1 MNYAVIMNIITKALM
16 MSKRTFLFSFM
27 LAVLVIGAG
36 NNSYAQDPTG
46 EPAELDSA
54 AQDSV
59 KKAEEAAAAADLL
72 IQEEKDKKAKE
83 IIDAKKAEEDA
94 AANMSVHQIIK
105 QKFIEGGPGFMGIV
119 LLCLILGLAL
129 CIERIIYLNMATTN
143 NAKLLNEIEGA
154 LGSGGVGAAKEVCRN
169 TKGPVASIFYQGL
182 DRSDKGVEVIEK
194 SVVQYGG
201 VQMGLLEKGLSW
213 ISLFIALAPMLGFMG
228 TVIGMIDA
236 FDSIQ
241 AAGDISPSLVA
252 KGIKVALITTVFGLI
267 VAIILQIFYNY
278 IISKVDD
285 LVNAMEDSS
294 ISFMDIVI
302 KSGTVK

>member
-119 LLCLILGLAL
+119 LVCLILGLAIV
-129 CIERIIYLNMATTN
+129 IERIIYLNMATSDSS
-143 NAKLLNEIEGA
+143 KLLNDVEGA
-154 LGSGGVGAAKEVCRN
+154 LKSGGVKAAKEVCRN
-169 TKGPVASIFYQGL
+169 TKGPVASIFHSGISRI
-182 DRSDKGVEVIEK
+182 DRGIEVAEKAIVNAGSVE
-194 SVVQYGG
+194 
-201 VQMGLLEKGLSW
+201 MAFLEKGMIV
-213 ISLFIALAPMLGFMG
+213 ISSIITIAPMIGFTG
-228 TVIGMIDA
+228 TVFGMITA
-236 FDSIQ
+236 FDAI
-241 AAGDISPSLVA
+241 AASNDISPAIVA
-252 KGIKVALITTVFGLI
+252 VGISAALLTTVMGLITAMI
-267 VAIILQIFYNY
+267 AQIFYNFFTAKIDG
-278 IISKVDD
+278 IIVDMEEASLVLVDD
-285 LVNAMEDSS
+285 LVELS
-294 ISFMDIVI
+294 
-302 KSGTVK
+302 K